1 MSMTASAG
9 TRQLRR
15 NISNTSSA
23 ANNFG
28 AAAALAVAATSS
40 EQQAWPCSTLSPTA
54 VLQREIQPS
63 LQVLQAVQPVPQTD
77 QLLLGTSAG
86 LFLLDLQ
93 TQSLQLLGLQDTQVA
108 HVSYSSGLVLAS
120 CPFTED
126 VNACWQQQADEA
138 AAAGLYCLRLPA
150 SGSSSSTS
158 GSCSPFAS
166 CSGSSTVPV
175 SKLWDG
181 NARCSA
187 AAAAVDAAAA
197 PRIYVGA
204 QPADV
209 LYSDDMG
216 LTWESSGL
224 AAAPPAGGWYRMLPP
239 YEPSVRSICLSNG
252 CSSSSVSS
260 SGCAMQAEAPEQQQQ
275 QRVLVG
281 VEVGGALAH
290 TPGSPSSSSS
300 DSDSLSSAAWDDCSQ
315 GLCRD
320 VQALQADP
328 FTPSKLYAVAG
339 SGSLPGG
346 LYRCRGKGQKWRRLF
361 GYRYSVGMAVSPYSK
376 GRLMLVSADKPP
388 EIGCS
393 LFESVDGGRHFVNV
407 TDYIAEATAS
417 ITEYAPGLLEHCPV
431 VTYVPGG
438 LVLGCVTGHVLMGTA
453 LPGGGFS
460 SWQLLAKLPTAVHSM
475 CMTQDGATPAS
486 IQRA

>member
-1 MSMTASAG
+1 MTASAG

-28 AAAALAVAATSS
+28 AAAALAVASS

-93 TQSLQLLGLQDTQVA
+93 TQSLQLLGLQDTQ
-108 HVSYSSGLVLAS
+108 
-120 CPFTED
+120 
-126 VNACWQQQADEA
+126 
-138 AAAGLYCLRLPA
+138 
-150 SGSSSSTS
+150 
-158 GSCSPFAS
+158 
-166 CSGSSTVPV
+166 
-175 SKLWDG
+175 
-181 NARCSA
+181 
-187 AAAAVDAAAA
+187 
-197 PRIYVGA
+197 
-204 QPADV
+204 
-209 LYSDDMG
+209 
-216 LTWESSGL
+216 
-224 AAAPPAGGWYRMLPP
+224 
-239 YEPSVRSICLSNG
+239 
-252 CSSSSVSS
+252 
-260 SGCAMQAEAPEQQQQ
+260 AEAREQQHQQ
-275 QRVLVG
+275 GVLVG